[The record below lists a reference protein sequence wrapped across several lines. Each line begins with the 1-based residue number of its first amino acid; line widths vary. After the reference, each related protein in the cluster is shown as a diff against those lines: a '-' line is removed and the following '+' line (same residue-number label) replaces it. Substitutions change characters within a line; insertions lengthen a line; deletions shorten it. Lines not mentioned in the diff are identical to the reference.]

1 MSNKL
6 ADENI
11 PSWFKQL
18 NLEGVVLKTPPPSYE
33 FAISVKTSQVIFLIH
48 KITHVVEIQY
58 TNKFNDGIVD
68 KFFAGDENFKNKIEY
83 KLRCLLA
90 DKDIRYR
97 VITAPKEKFFGFS
110 LYIYLP
116 KKPSDAAIL
125 DNYAKILEVRDLVGH
140 YMSFLMSTV
149 KRDHESE

>member
-1 MSNKL
+1 MIDN
-6 ADENI
+6 NI

-33 FAISVKTSQVIFLIH
+33 FAISVKASQVIFLVH
-48 KITHVVEIQY
+48 KITQVVEVQY
-58 TNKFNDGIVD
+58 TNKFNDSIVD
-68 KFFAGDENFKNKIEY
+68 RFFDENENFQNKIEY
-83 KLRCLLA
+83 KLRYLLSG
-90 DKDIRYR
+90 KDIRYR

-110 LYIYLP
+110 LCIYLP

-149 KRDHESE
+149 ERDHESE